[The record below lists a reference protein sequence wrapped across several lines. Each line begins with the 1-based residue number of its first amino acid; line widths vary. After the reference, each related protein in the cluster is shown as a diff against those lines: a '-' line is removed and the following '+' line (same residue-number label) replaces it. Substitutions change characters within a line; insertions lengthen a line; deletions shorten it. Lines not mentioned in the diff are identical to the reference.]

1 MKFCMGLNM
10 MDMVG
15 VVCARLSDVK
25 FPFLIMHDPED
36 GECYALRFR
45 RVLWCRGHL

>member
-1 MKFCMGLNM
+1 MKFNMGLNM

-15 VVCARLSDVK
+15 VVHGRLSEVE

-36 GECYALRFR
+36 GETPHMMNRSIRA
-45 RVLWCRGHL
+45 